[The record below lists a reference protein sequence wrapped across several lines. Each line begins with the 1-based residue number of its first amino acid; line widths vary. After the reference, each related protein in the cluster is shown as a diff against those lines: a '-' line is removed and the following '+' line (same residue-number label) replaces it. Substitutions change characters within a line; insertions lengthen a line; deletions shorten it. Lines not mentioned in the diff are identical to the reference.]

1 MHTANKKIH
10 VNIQTT
16 QFIYKNCAY
25 QYGEILNPHSIK
37 NDRKHFLSDIRV
49 FKNQSQILHPH
60 CIHCIYASKLRQS
73 FLQLQLSSL
82 PASRNRFAAK

>member
-60 CIHCIYASKLRQS
+60 CIHPHASKLHQS
-73 FLQLQLSSL
+73 FFLQLQLSSL

>member
-37 NDRKHFLSDIRV
+37 NDRKHFLSDIPV

-60 CIHCIYASKLRQS
+60 CINTCFETASI
-73 FLQLQLSSL
+73 FFFTITTFI
-82 PASRNRFAAK
+82 PAS

>member
-1 MHTANKKIH
+1 MHMHTANKKIH

-25 QYGEILNPHSIK
+25 QYGESLNPHSIK
-37 NDRKHFLSDIRV
+37 NDRKHFLSDIPV

-60 CIHCIYASKLRQS
+60 CIHTYFETASI
-73 FLQLQLSSL
+73 FFTITTFI
-82 PASRNRFAAK
+82 PAS